1 MEVSHMDR
9 CSLSVTRVLGSAIVL
24 AIFAAGCGAG
34 STFSRPPV
42 DAVGQMGEAH
52 SYAQTTQKLYVANTA
67 GSVSVY
73 STGSNPTILQTIS
86 DGVPKPGGIWVDNR
100 NYLYAVNLPGQSQQT
115 SLPEYKPGETHPFRT
130 IINGIV
136 NCEYVAV
143 DGQRNVD
150 VAGMVN
156 NSFFLEI
163 YPKGQLSP
171 AQTLTI
177 PHPNASRL
185 SGLAFDLTG
194 ALLVGESIYLQK
206 GVVYRLAPNSHNFTD
221 LKLQHA
227 TGGTIAVDGF
237 GNLYVGSGSS
247 AGEQRVTVY
256 PPNSTKPSRKIAVQN
271 VIEALTVDRD
281 GTMYLETGGNA
292 SIKISV
298 FPPGADKPI
307 QSFVV
312 AGGGGGIALSR

>member
-1 MEVSHMDR
+1 MDR
-9 CSLSVTRVLGSAIVL
+9 CSSSVARVLGPAIVL
-24 AIFAAGCGAG
+24 AIFAAGCGGAG
-34 STFSRPPV
+34 STFSRPLV
-42 DAVGQMGEAH
+42 EAVGQSRKAN

-86 DGVPKPGGIWVDNR
+86 DGVPKPGGIWVDNG
-100 NYLYAVNLPGQSQQT
+100 NYLYAVNLPGQSPQT
-115 SLPEYKPGETHPFRT
+115 NLPEYKPGATHPFRT

-136 NCEYVAV
+136 NCDYVAV
-143 DGQRNVD
+143 DGQRNVY
-150 VAGMVN
+150 VAGMAN
-156 NSFFLEI
+156 SSFFLEI

-194 ALLVGESIYLQK
+194 ALLIGESIYLQK
-206 GVVYRLAPNSHNFTD
+206 GVVYRLAPKSHNFTD

-227 TGGTIAVDGF
+227 TGGTIAVDGV

-247 AGEQRVTVY
+247 AGDQRVTVY
-256 PPNSTKPSRKIAVQN
+256 PSNSPSPSRKIELQNELLALAV
-271 VIEALTVDRD
+271 DSD
-281 GTMYLETGGNA
+281 GTIYTESSGNG
-292 SIKISV
+292 SVQISV
-298 FPPGADKPI
+298 YPPGGGKPL

-312 AGGGGGIALSR
+312 AGGGGGLALSR

>member
-1 MEVSHMDR
+1 MNRSGSRIV
-9 CSLSVTRVLGSAIVL
+9 RVLGLIIAL
-24 AIFAAGCGAG
+24 PIFAAGCGSAG
-34 STFSRPPV
+34 TTFSSSPV
-42 DAVGQMGEAH
+42 DAVGQSRKAFT
-52 SYAQTTQKLYVANTA
+52 YAQPTQKLYVANPT

-73 STGSNPTILQTIS
+73 STGSNPTILQTITN
-86 DGVPKPGGIWVDNR
+86 GVPKPGGIWVDNG
-100 NYLYAVNLPGQSQQT
+100 NMLYAVNLPGGSPQT
-115 SLPEYKPGETHPFRT
+115 SLPEFKPGAIDPFRT
-130 IINGIV
+130 IVNGIV
-136 NCEYVAV
+136 NCDNVAV
-143 DGQRNVD
+143 DEHTNVY
-150 VAGMVN
+150 VAGMDTSK
-156 NSFFLEI
+156 NSFFLEF
-163 YPKGQLSP
+163 YPAKKLSP
-171 AQTLTI
+171 TQVLAI

-185 SGLAFDLTG
+185 SGLAFDSTG

-206 GVVYRLAPNSHNFTD
+206 GVVYRLAPNSRHFTN
-221 LKLQHA
+221 LNLQGA
-227 TGGTIAVDGF
+227 TGGTIAVDGS

-256 PPNSTKPSRKIAVQN
+256 PPNSTKPSRKIALQN